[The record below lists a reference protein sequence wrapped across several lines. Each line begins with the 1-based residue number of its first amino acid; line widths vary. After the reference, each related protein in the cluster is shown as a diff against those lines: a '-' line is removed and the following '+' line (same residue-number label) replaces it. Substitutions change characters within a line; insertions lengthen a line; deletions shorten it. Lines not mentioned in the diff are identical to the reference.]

1 MKCDEVW
8 SRRRKTWETAVSY
21 SRLQYSGFSQQQTRK
36 YSEKQESFADIFKVQ
51 LFLVS
56 EKNAKNEIQNPDTK
70 ILFMNP
76 TSKNV
81 ILDTQTN
88 LGNLL

>member
-1 MKCDEVW
+1 V

-21 SRLQYSGFSQQQTRK
+21 SRLQCSGFSQQQTRK

-56 EKNAKNEIQNPDTK
+56 EKNAKNEI
-70 ILFMNP
+70 
-76 TSKNV
+76 
-81 ILDTQTN
+81 
-88 LGNLL
+88 